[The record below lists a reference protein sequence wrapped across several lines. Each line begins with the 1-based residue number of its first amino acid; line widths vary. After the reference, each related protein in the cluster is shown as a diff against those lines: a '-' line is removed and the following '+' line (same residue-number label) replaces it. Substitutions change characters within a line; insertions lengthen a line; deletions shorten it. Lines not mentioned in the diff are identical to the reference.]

1 MLMAEVFE
9 LSPEVST
16 MCGFCLTKATHFI
29 VVNYSYGKLIPACPE
44 HAARKMY

>member
-1 MLMAEVFE
+1 MAEVFE

-29 VVNYSYGKLIPACPE
+29 VVKLIPACPE